1 MLPDLRRN
9 LPLKVFAILLALF
22 VWILTTGEIQKVKD
36 LTVPLQFTGV
46 PPGMVL
52 AGEVPDRVSLRI
64 QAPEPILQRISEDQ
78 VDAHLD
84 LSQMSSGDQVVTLTP
99 DRFRV
104 NGAKVIKVE
113 PRILPVRIVAQAEKE
128 VPVVPRLEGKPPEG
142 HEVVDYQVDPA
153 AVTIVGPEDAVRGV
167 RRATTG
173 SISVGGLT
181 ATREIRVHPIPSDD
195 AGSSVRM
202 RDPEAT
208 VTVRIG
214 VREKRQERILKD
226 VPVHARESSYEAR
239 LRPRFI
245 DVKVTGPASLVGT
258 LDRGN
263 LLVEVKL
270 GGLPPRDREYRLPP
284 QVSLVGIPREREL
297 EVSPTARTV
306 SVYIGAGVQ
315 ERP

>member
-1 MLPDLRRN
+1 MLPRLRRN
-9 LPLKVFAILLALF
+9 LPLKIFALLLALF
-22 VWILTTGEIQKVKD
+22 VWILITGESQKVKD
-36 LTVPLQFTGV
+36 LTVPLQFTGI
-46 PPGMVL
+46 PAGMVL

-64 QAPEPILQRISEDQ
+64 QAPEPILQRITEDQ

-84 LSQMSSGDQVVTLTP
+84 LSQMPSGDQVVALTP

-104 NGAKVIKVE
+104 GGAKVIRVE
-113 PRILPVRIVAQAEKE
+113 PRVLPIRIVPQAEKE

-142 HEVVDYQVDPA
+142 YEVVDYRVDPA

-181 ATREIRVHPIPSDD
+181 ASREFRVHPIPDD
-195 AGSSVRM
+195 EAGGTVRM
-202 RDPEAT
+202 RDLDET

-214 VREKRQERILKD
+214 VRERLQERTLKD
-226 VPVHARESSYEAR
+226 VPVHARGGTYEAR
-239 LRPRFI
+239 VHPLLI
-245 DVKVTGPASLVGT
+245 DVRVSGPASLVGA

-263 LLVEVKL
+263 LLVEVEL

-284 QVSLVGIPREREL
+284 RVSLVGIPREHEL
-297 EVSPTARTV
+297 EVSPAARTV
-306 SVYIGAGVQ
+306 SVRIEPRAQ
-315 ERP
+315 EKP